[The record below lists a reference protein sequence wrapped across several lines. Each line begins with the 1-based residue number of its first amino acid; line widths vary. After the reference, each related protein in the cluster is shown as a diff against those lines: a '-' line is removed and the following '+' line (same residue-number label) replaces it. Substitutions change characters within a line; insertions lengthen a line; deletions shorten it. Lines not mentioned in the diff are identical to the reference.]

1 MNQREALVKYL
12 RRNKTGITVWTA
24 MQDLGIARLSERVRE
39 LEADGYEFHRHTL
52 TGEGGVRHHGSRIS
66 LYFVTLTGCP

>member
-12 RRNKTGITVWTA
+12 RRNRTGITVWTA

-52 TGEGGVRHHGSRIS
+52 TGDGRYGHPVR
-66 LYFVTLTGCP
+66 VTKYKLMREP